1 MTREQFNAQVDNIAR
16 VMGWAVSDKR
26 GFPDPRAVWV
36 EFEVRESIVDEP
48 VYVPLTKQHFDLLQT
63 MAE

>member
-16 VMGWAVSDKR
+16 IMGWAVSDKR
-26 GFPDPRAVWV
+26 GFPDPRAIWV
-36 EFEVRESIVDEP
+36 EFEVQESVFEDHF
-48 VYVPLTKQHFDLLQT
+48 YVSLTKQHFDLLSK